1 MRARILQRATP
12 RDAGK
17 LARWEQYTAA
27 LDMTYTPAMPHTIV
41 ENSLSRAPLQ
51 QQVGQLGDFLTNG
64 ILD

>member
-1 MRARILQRATP
+1 
-12 RDAGK
+12 
-17 LARWEQYTAA
+17 
-27 LDMTYTPAMPHTIV
+27 MPHTIV